1 MGWLLVL
8 ALIIAAPILRENVRK
23 PMNKAR
29 RQVAPGEFVTLSQG
43 VTHYQWHGPARG
55 PVVVAIHGLTT
66 PSIVW
71 KALIPG
77 LSALGFRTLTYDLY
91 GRGFSGRPKGD
102 QTRAFF
108 LTQLRD
114 LLTHLEIEDDL
125 ILMGYSMGGSI
136 ATAFAAAEPDRV
148 RRLIL
153 VAPAGIEMRPG
164 KLAEF
169 VRDTPYIGD
178 WLMLLL
184 GPWRLRQ
191 GIQRGTGD
199 PLIDE
204 VGAVQLSALGDKGTL
219 AAVLSSQRGMLAET
233 LEEEHR
239 AVSRNDIPVLA
250 IWGREDNVI
259 PIQALGTMAQWNR
272 VARQDVIDGAGHAL
286 PFTHAQQASAFI
298 TEVLREG

>member
-1 MGWLLVL
+1 MGYLLVL
-8 ALIIAAPILRENVRK
+8 ALIIAAPWLRENVRK
-23 PMNKAR
+23 PMTKAR
-29 RQVAPGEFVTLSQG
+29 RQAAPGDFVRLSHG
-43 VTHYQWHGPARG
+43 VTHYQWHGAARG
-55 PVVVAIHGLTT
+55 PVVVAIHGFTT

-91 GRGFSGRPKGD
+91 GRGFSDRAPGD

-114 LLTHLEIEDDL
+114 LLADQGLEDDL

-148 RRLIL
+148 RRIIL
-153 VAPAGIEMRPG
+153 LAPAGIEMAPG

-169 VRDTPYIGD
+169 ARDTPIIGD
-178 WLMLLL
+178 WLMLAL
-184 GPWRLRQ
+184 GSWRLRQ
-191 GIQRGTGD
+191 GILRGTGD
-199 PLIDE
+199 PLVDE
-204 VGAVQLSALGDKGTL
+204 IGKVQIKALGDKGVL
-219 AAVLSSQRGMLAET
+219 PAVLSSQRGMLAER

-239 AVSRNDIPVLA
+239 AISRADIPVLA
-250 IWGREDNVI
+250 IWGRDDNVI
-259 PIQALGTMAQWNR
+259 PIQALGTLAQWNR
-272 VARQDVIDGAGHAL
+272 VARQDVIDSAGHAL
-286 PFTHAQQASAFI
+286 PFTHPDDASAFI